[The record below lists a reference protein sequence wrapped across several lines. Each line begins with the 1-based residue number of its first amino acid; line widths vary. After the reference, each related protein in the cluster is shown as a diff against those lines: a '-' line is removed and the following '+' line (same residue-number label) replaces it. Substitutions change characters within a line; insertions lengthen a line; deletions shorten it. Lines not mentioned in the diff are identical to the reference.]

1 MKQIRPARTML
12 ALFAGLLMF
21 GHALAAGIT
30 ADPAEEGKE
39 FKRIA
44 TPLVVETGKK
54 IEIVEFFWYRCPH
67 CSQLEPALSAWAKK
81 LPADVKLRPVPA
93 VFNDQWLA
101 GAKIHATL
109 MEMGVLDKLH
119 SKVFEA
125 YHKENLNLND
135 EAKLSDWVK
144 KQGLDEAKFFSIYRS
159 FSTQTQAM
167 KGGQAARSAGIDGVP
182 ALVVDGKYLTS
193 VSMALTEE
201 RLFEVLDQLVQRAR
215 KERGGKAAKKSAS
228 AKTSVVNQSATK
240 PVAAAK

>member
-1 MKQIRPARTML
+1 MKQIRPARMML

-21 GHALAAGIT
+21 GHALAAGIAT
-30 ADPAEEGKE
+30 DPAEEGKE

-44 TPLVVETGKK
+44 TPLTVETGKK

-67 CSQLEPALSAWAKK
+67 CNQLEPALSAWEKK
-81 LPADVKLRPVPA
+81 LPSDVKLRTVPA
-93 VFNDQWLA
+93 VFNEQWLP
-101 GAKIHATL
+101 GAKIHTTL
-109 MEMGVLDKLH
+109 MEMGVLEKLH
-119 SKVFEA
+119 RKVFEA

-144 KQGLDEAKFFSIYRS
+144 KQGLDEAKFFSAYRS

-193 VSMALTEE
+193 VSMTLTEE

-215 KERGGKAAKKSAS
+215 KERGGKTAKKPAS
-228 AKTSVVNQSATK
+228 AKTSAVSQSATK